1 MGKVISKGMS
11 MSALKP
17 FQAVFYNKDKVE
29 NLSNVICPPYDVI
42 SKDQQEAY
50 YKQNPN
56 NFIRVELTK
65 ETPKDTARDNK
76 YTRAKKTYEEWL
88 KKGILIQDKVPC
100 VYFYK
105 QDYKYLGQRYTRTG
119 FLALLNM
126 NDDAGIKVLPH
137 EHTHAA
143 AKTDRHL
150 LWSTLNSDLSSIF
163 VGYADKNNIVEKIFL
178 KELASQKPYLEATDP
193 DKVKHMIWRLSDPEK
208 IAQISDLLDGQNIF
222 ICDGHHRFEV
232 ANQIR
237 KDHLKKL
244 KNPTGK
250 ESFNYVMAYYTNMDS
265 KDLQIFPIHR
275 IVKKF
280 PISVN
285 LLEQYFRI
293 DKIKSK
299 TDLLVLLARAGQN
312 EHAFG
317 LCRKEGLYLLRLK
330 SKTLIDKVVSEGS
343 RDYRTLDAAILKSFI
358 FDQVGVQSEDIVYS
372 KDPHE
377 VMDIINEGKADA
389 GFILNPVLVKQLK
402 AVAQNDE
409 RMPPKTTYF
418 YPKVLS
424 GLTIYK
430 MD

>member
-1 MGKVISKGMS
+1 

-17 FQAVFYNKDKVE
+17 FQAVFYNKEKID

-42 SKDQQEAY
+42 SKEQQEGY
-50 YKQNPN
+50 YKQHPY
-56 NFIRVELTK
+56 NFIRLEYNK
-65 ETPKDTARDNK
+65 ETPKDDAKDNR
-76 YTRAKKTYEEWL
+76 YTRAHKTYEEWL
-88 KKGILIQDKVPC
+88 KKGVLLQDKVPC

-126 NDDAGIKVLPH
+126 NEDAGIKVLPH

-150 LWSTLNSDLSSIF
+150 LWSALKSNLSSIF
-163 VGYADKNNIVEKIFL
+163 VGYADRANVVEKMFM
-178 KELASQKPYLEATDP
+178 KDLASQKPYLEATDG
-193 DKVKHMIWRLSDPEK
+193 DKVKHMIWRLEDPAK
-208 IAQISDLLDGQNIF
+208 IAVISDLMDGQNLF

-237 KDHLKKL
+237 KDHLKKV

-250 ESFNYVMAYYTNMDS
+250 EPFNFVMAYFTNMDS

-293 DKIKSK
+293 DKLKNK

-317 LCRKEGLYLLRLK
+317 LSVKDGLYLLRLK
-330 SKTLIDKVVSEGS
+330 SKTLIDKVVVEGS
-343 RDYRTLDAAILKSFI
+343 KDYKSLDAAILKSFI
-358 FDQVGVQSEDIVYS
+358 FDQVGVKSEDIVYS
-372 KDPHE
+372 KDPDE
-377 VMDIINEGKADA
+377 VISFVHEGKAEA

-402 AVAQNDE
+402 AVALNDE

-424 GLTIYK
+424 GLTMYK